1 MPYIKLM
8 NKFELVMKSLTKS
21 AHNKVLT
28 GVCGGLGQ
36 YFGIDPALIR
46 IGFVLATLFGI
57 GAPILLYIVLAI
69 FMPDETYY

>member
-1 MPYIKLM
+1 
-8 NKFELVMKSLTKS
+8 MKSLTKS